1 MIAAVLLA
9 AGESRRMGRPKL
21 TLPWGAGGSVIS
33 QVVAR
38 FREAGADPLLVVTG
52 GDRDE
57 VERALQGAGAQ
68 CLFNPI
74 YRQGGML
81 SSIKVGLRRLVDGD
95 AEAALVAP
103 ADLPSLTV
111 ETLRR
116 LLDHRRRSGATLIV
130 PSYEMRRGHPVLIGR
145 GLWQGV
151 LDLAEGE
158 TLRDF
163 LRRQAQQIEYVV
175 VQDPGVIRDVDTPED
190 YAGAAE
196 RNAE

>member
-1 MIAAVLLA
+1 MSAAGLLA

-21 TLPWGAGGSVIS
+21 TLPWGNGGSVIS

-52 GDRDE
+52 GDREE
-57 VERALQGAGAQ
+57 VERALRGAGAQ

-81 SSIKVGLRRLVDGD
+81 SSIKVGLRRLLDGE

-103 ADLPSLTV
+103 ADLPYLTA
-111 ETLRR
+111 ETLRS
-116 LLDHRRRSGATLIV
+116 LLDHRRRSGSDLIV
-130 PSYEMRRGHPVLIGR
+130 PSHEMRRGHPVLIGR
-145 GLWQGV
+145 AYWQEV
-151 LDLAEGE
+151 LDLPEGR

-163 LRRQAQQIEYVV
+163 LRRRTGQIDYVV
-175 VQDPGVIRDVDTPED
+175 VGDAGVIQDLDTPED
-190 YAGAAE
+190 YE
-196 RNAE
+196 RDALC

>member
-21 TLPWGAGGSVIS
+21 TLPWGTGGSVIS

-68 CLFNPI
+68 CLLNPN

-81 SSIKVGLRRLVDGD
+81 SSIKVGLRSLLEGE
-95 AEAALVAP
+95 AEAAMVAP

-111 ETLRR
+111 ETLRS
-116 LLDHRRRSGATLIV
+116 LLGHRRRSGADLIV
-130 PSYEMRRGHPVLIGR
+130 PSYEMRRGHPVLIDR
-145 GLWQGV
+145 YLWQEV
-151 LDLAEGE
+151 LDLPDGE

-163 LRRQAQQIEYVV
+163 LRRRPGLIDYVV
-175 VQDPGVIRDVDTPED
+175 VEDAGVIQDIDIPED
-190 YAGAAE
+190 YERGAPC
-196 RNAE
+196 

>member
-21 TLPWGAGGSVIS
+21 TLPWGTGGSVIA
-33 QVVAR
+33 QVVSR

-52 GDRDE
+52 GDREE
-57 VERALQGAGAQ
+57 VEQALQGTGAQ
-68 CLFNPI
+68 CLFNPN

-81 SSIKVGLRRLVDGD
+81 SSIKVGLSGLLDGE
-95 AEAALVAP
+95 AEAAMMAP

-111 ETLRR
+111 GTLRG
-116 LLDHRRRSGATLIV
+116 LLDHWRRSGADLVV
-130 PSYEMRRGHPVLIGR
+130 PSYEMRRGHPVLMGR
-145 GLWQGV
+145 AHWQSV

-163 LRRQAQQIEYVV
+163 LRRKADQIDYVV
-175 VQDPGVIRDVDTPED
+175 VDDPGVIQDLDTPEE
-190 YAGAAE
+190 YG
-196 RNAE
+196 RVGP

>member
-21 TLPWGAGGSVIS
+21 TLPWGNGGSVIS

-52 GDRDE
+52 GDREE
-57 VERALQGAGAQ
+57 VERALRGAGAQ

-81 SSIKVGLRRLVDGD
+81 SSIKVGLRRLLDGE

-103 ADLPSLTV
+103 ADLPYLTA
-111 ETLRR
+111 ETLRS
-116 LLDHRRRSGATLIV
+116 LLDHRRRSGSDLIV
-130 PSYEMRRGHPVLIGR
+130 PSHEMRRGHPVLIGR
-145 GLWQGV
+145 AYWQEV
-151 LDLAEGE
+151 LDLPEGR

-163 LRRQAQQIEYVV
+163 LRRRTGQIDYVV
-175 VQDPGVIRDVDTPED
+175 VGDAGVIQDIDTPED
-190 YAGAAE
+190 YE
-196 RNAE
+196 RGVPC

>member
-21 TLPWGAGGSVIS
+21 TLPWGNGGSVIS

-52 GDRDE
+52 GDREE
-57 VERALQGAGAQ
+57 VERALRGAGAQ

-81 SSIKVGLRRLVDGD
+81 SSIKVGLRRLLDGE

-103 ADLPSLTV
+103 ADLPYLTA
-111 ETLRR
+111 ETLRS
-116 LLDHRRRSGATLIV
+116 LLDHRRRSGSDLIV
-130 PSYEMRRGHPVLIGR
+130 PSHEMRRGHPVLIGR
-145 GLWQGV
+145 AYWQEV
-151 LDLAEGE
+151 LDLPEGR

-163 LRRQAQQIEYVV
+163 LRRRTGQIDYVV
-175 VQDPGVIRDVDTPED
+175 VGDAGVIQDLDTPED
-190 YAGAAE
+190 YE
-196 RNAE
+196 RDALC

>member
-21 TLPWGAGGSVIS
+21 TLPWGSGGSVVS

-38 FREAGADPLLVVTG
+38 FQEAGADPLLVITG

-68 CLFNPI
+68 CLFNPN

-81 SSIKVGLRRLVDGD
+81 SSIKVGLRGLLHGE

-111 ETLRR
+111 ETVRS
-116 LLDHRRRSGATLIV
+116 LLDRRRKSGADLIV
-130 PSYEMRRGHPVLIGR
+130 PSYEMRRGHPVLIDR
-145 GLWQGV
+145 YLWQEV
-151 LDLAEGE
+151 LDLPDGE

-163 LRRQAQQIEYVV
+163 LRRRRGLIDYVV
-175 VQDPGVIRDVDTPED
+175 VEDAGVIQDIDIPED
-190 YAGAAE
+190 YERGAPC
-196 RNAE
+196 

>member
-21 TLPWGAGGSVIS
+21 TLPWGKGGSVIA
-33 QVVAR
+33 QVVSR

-52 GDRDE
+52 GDREE
-57 VERALQGAGAQ
+57 VEQALQGTGAQ
-68 CLFNPI
+68 CLFNPN

-81 SSIKVGLRRLVDGD
+81 SSIKVGLSGLLDGE
-95 AEAALVAP
+95 AEAAMMAP

-111 ETLRR
+111 GTLRG
-116 LLDHRRRSGATLIV
+116 LLDHWRRSGADLVV
-130 PSYEMRRGHPVLIGR
+130 PSYEMRRGHPVLMGR
-145 GLWQGV
+145 AHWQSV

-163 LRRQAQQIEYVV
+163 LRRKADQIDYVV
-175 VQDPGVIRDVDTPED
+175 VDDPGVIQDLDTPEE
-190 YAGAAE
+190 YG
-196 RNAE
+196 RVGP

>member
-21 TLPWGAGGSVIS
+21 TLPWGTGGSVIA
-33 QVVAR
+33 QVAAR

-52 GDRDE
+52 GDREE
-57 VERALQGAGAQ
+57 VERALRGAGAQ

-81 SSIKVGLRRLVDGD
+81 SSIKVGLRRLLDGE

-103 ADLPSLTV
+103 ADLPYLTA
-111 ETLRR
+111 ETLRS
-116 LLDHRRRSGATLIV
+116 LLDHRRRSGSDLIV
-130 PSYEMRRGHPVLIGR
+130 PSHEMRRGHPVLIGR
-145 GLWQGV
+145 AYWQEV
-151 LDLAEGE
+151 LDLPEGR

-163 LRRQAQQIEYVV
+163 LRRRTGQIDYVV
-175 VQDPGVIRDVDTPED
+175 VGDAGVIQDLDTPED
-190 YAGAAE
+190 YE
-196 RNAE
+196 RDALC